1 MLSHTYYLVVA
12 KRIGADSGVHDDVD
26 GGREAPPLRSRGSL
40 TDKAKEIILRS
51 IIAGEYPNDRMPK
64 EDDLADQLGVSRTTI
79 RAALQALER
88 AGLIARR
95 QGIGTVI
102 NQHVSPANLGLQ
114 RLAGFEVLL
123 EESGYS
129 ATIKVETEYL
139 PADEDLS
146 QHLVVALGT
155 ECLVTRK
162 TFYANKKPA
171 VYVVDAV
178 AAEWLVARPDAE
190 RLPENLYDFYE
201 RFHEMRLDHSVV
213 DISPR
218 VADGVVGRALKL
230 ERGTPLLVLHEHH
243 YTFEGKRM
251 GSSTAEV
258 NDQYL
263 HFNAIR
269 R

>member
-1 MLSHTYYLVVA
+1 MKTESTNDEQAV
-12 KRIGADSGVHDDVD
+12 
-26 GGREAPPLRSRGSL
+26 GGRVARPLRARGSL
-40 TDKAKEIILRS
+40 TDQAKEIILRS
-51 IIAGEYPNDRMPK
+51 IIAGDYPNDRMPK

-102 NQHVSPANLGLQ
+102 NQHVRPANLGLL

-123 EESGYS
+123 EESGYTS
-129 ATIKVETEYL
+129 SIEVKTEYVT
-139 PADEDLS
+139 ADSELAG
-146 QHLVVALGT
+146 HLGVSEGA

-162 TFYANKKPA
+162 TFFADEAPA

-178 AAEWLVARPDAE
+178 AAQWLVGRPDAAH
-190 RLPENLYDFYE
+190 LPDNLYEFYE
-201 RFHEMRLDHSVV
+201 RFHELRLDHSVV
-213 DISPR
+213 GISPR
-218 VADGVVGRALKL
+218 VADGNLGSVLGLK
-230 ERGTPLLVLHEHH
+230 RGTALLVLHELH

-251 GSSTAEV
+251 GSSVAEV
-258 NDQYL
+258 NDRYL
-263 HFNAIR
+263 HFNVIR

>member
-1 MLSHTYYLVVA
+1 MA
-12 KRIGADSGVHDDVD
+12 KTVGTRGGSNGDTGD
-26 GGREAPPLRSRGSL
+26 GGRDARPLRTRGSL
-40 TDKAKEIILRS
+40 TDQAKEIILRA

-102 NQHVSPANLGLQ
+102 NQHVRPANLGLQ

-123 EESGYS
+123 EESGYKAS
-129 ATIKVETEYL
+129 IEVETEYL
-139 PADEDLS
+139 PADAELAE
-146 QHLVVALGT
+146 HLVVAVGT

-162 TFYANKKPA
+162 TFYANKTPA

-178 AAEWLVARPDAE
+178 AAEWLVARPDAAH
-190 RLPENLYDFYE
+190 LPENLYDFYE

-218 VADGVVGRALKL
+218 VSDGVVGRVLALTP
-230 ERGTPLLVLHEHH
+230 GTPLLVLHEHH

-263 HFNAIR
+263 HFNVIR